1 MYLLYCKLRIS
12 YLVLPSPLANQALI
26 AFSSHRK
33 FGRHH
38 LAFYRGWLQGM
49 DLKIAADR
57 YLESGLDLRLARATL
72 GWIQAALA
80 MAARRHGKHALVRL
94 LRLPLGLPPP
104 AASSEASSA
113 PSLDD
118 FRAATDPDG
127 FYSEAELTA
136 LYLDA
141 HPHSHDKQAR
151 HRARLIERQLAALVW
166 LEDLLATDPQPQDSV
181 AAWFDDRLAAR
192 LILANIGTLGDLL
205 ERIRTHG
212 YRWWVTV
219 PRLGE
224 KGAARL
230 VAWLSQHASSLGTL
244 PAQGHAPLRS
254 IPATALMR
262 PAVTAIMPLESFVP
276 PAAFDGSRGLNRSPG
291 RCQIDAGNDYQAIQ
305 TWLRA
310 RALSPHTERAYRRE
324 AERLLLWAVLER
336 GLALSSLT
344 IDDVTAYRDWLGGL
358 AQTPPERWT
367 WRIAQAEWLAPRST
381 PRWSPSWRPFE
392 GALSARSQVHAFT
405 ILKSLFE
412 WLCKVRYLDSNPWE
426 AVAARYTGA
435 LSSPSFEVTHA
446 FTRSQWRYLIG
457 HLGTLPDNDAAHR
470 MRFVLPFAYA
480 TGLRLAELVDARLG
494 RLYSMP
500 LKDELG
506 VRWMLKVL
514 GKGNRWRSVPMPAM
528 VMDALRVYL
537 TRRGL
542 DHEPGANLPDAP
554 LIAPLIARDSLEPL
568 DPSTLY
574 KAMRGFFKDAA
585 HSLDQLGH
593 LEDARKIELATTHW
607 LRHTRGSHSAE
618 TMPINLI
625 QRLLGHASVATTGIY
640 TSTDEESL
648 YRALDETVSA
658 ALSPNA

>member
-1 MYLLYCKLRIS
+1 MAP
-12 YLVLPSPLANQALI
+12 PSPLANQALT

-33 FGRHH
+33 IGRHH
-38 LAFYRGWLQGM
+38 LAFYRAWLQGL
-49 DLKIAADR
+49 DLKVAADR

-72 GWIQAALA
+72 GWIQEALT
-80 MAARRHGKHALVRL
+80 MAARRYGKHALVRL
-94 LRLPLGLPPP
+94 LRLPLGPPP
-104 AASSEASSA
+104 PETTIAATSA
-113 PSLDD
+113 PSLED

-141 HPHSHDKQAR
+141 HPQSHDKQAR
-151 HRARLIERQLAALVW
+151 HRARLIARQLAALVW

-192 LILANIGTLGDLL
+192 LILAGIGTLGDLQG
-205 ERIRTHG
+205 RIRTHG

-224 KGAARL
+224 KGSARL
-230 VAWLSQHASSLGTL
+230 AAWLGQHTASLGTL

-254 IPATALMR
+254 ISASTLQR
-262 PAVTAIMPLESFVP
+262 PAATAIMPLESFSP
-276 PAAFDGSRGLNRSPG
+276 PVALDGSRGVNRSPS

-305 TWLRA
+305 AWLRA

-324 AERLLLWAVLER
+324 AERLLLWAILER

-367 WRIAQAEWLAPRST
+367 WRIVQSEWLAPRST
-381 PRWSPSWRPFE
+381 PRWSPAWRPFE
-392 GALSARSQVHAFT
+392 GALSTRSQAHAIT
-405 ILKSLFE
+405 ILKTLFE

-426 AVAARYTGA
+426 AVSARHAGT
-435 LSSPSFEVTHA
+435 LSSPSFEAAHA
-446 FTRSQWRYLIG
+446 FTRSQWRYLID
-457 HLGTLPDNDAAHR
+457 HLGTLPDDDAAHR

-514 GKGNRWRSVPMPAM
+514 GKGGRWRSVPMPAV

-542 DHEPGANLPDAP
+542 DPEPGANEPDTP
-554 LIAPLIARDSLEPL
+554 LIAPLAGGDSLEPL

-574 KAMRGFFKDAA
+574 KALRGFFKDAA
-585 HSLDQLGH
+585 VSLGRQGH
-593 LEDARKIELATTHW
+593 LEDARQIERATTHW

-640 TSTDEESL
+640 TSTDDESL

>member
-1 MYLLYCKLRIS
+1 
-12 YLVLPSPLANQALI
+12 LANQALI

-33 FGRHH
+33 IGRNH
-38 LAFYRGWLQGM
+38 LAFYRAWLQGL
-49 DLKIAADR
+49 DLKVAADR
-57 YLESGLDLRLARATL
+57 YLESSLDLRLARATL
-72 GWIQAALA
+72 GWIQETLA

-94 LRLPLGLPPP
+94 LRLPLGPPP
-104 AASSEASSA
+104 PEASAQQPAAA
-113 PSLDD
+113 PSLEA
-118 FRAATDPDG
+118 FRAAADPDG

-136 LYLDA
+136 LFLDA
-141 HPHSHDKQAR
+141 YPQSHDKQAR

-166 LEDLLATDPQPQDSV
+166 LEDLLATDPQLQDSV

-192 LILANIGTLGDLL
+192 LILAGIGTLGDLQG
-205 ERIRTHG
+205 RIRTHG

-230 VAWLSQHASSLGTL
+230 VAWLTRHESSLGTL
-244 PAQGHAPLRS
+244 PAQGHAPQRS
-254 IPATALMR
+254 MPATALIR
-262 PAVTAIMPLESFVP
+262 PAITAIMPLESFVP
-276 PAAFDGSRGLNRSPG
+276 PAALDGSRGVNRGSG
-291 RCQIDAGNDYQAIQ
+291 RCQLDAENDYQAIQ
-305 TWLRA
+305 AWLKA

-336 GLALSSLT
+336 AQALSSLT

-358 AQTPPERWT
+358 ARTPPERWT
-367 WRIAQAEWLAPRST
+367 WRIAQAEWLASRST

-392 GALSARSQVHAFT
+392 GALASRSQVHAYT

-412 WLCKVRYLDSNPWE
+412 WLCKVRYLESNPWE
-426 AVAARYTGA
+426 AVSARYAGT
-435 LSSPSFEVTHA
+435 LSSPSFEVSHA

-457 HLGTLPDNDAAHR
+457 HLGTLPDDDATHR

-494 RLYSMP
+494 RLCSMP

-514 GKGNRWRSVPMPAM
+514 GKGNRWRSVPMPAV

-542 DHEPGANLPDAP
+542 DADPAANAPDTPLVAPLAGRANLK
-554 LIAPLIARDSLEPL
+554 SLN
-568 DPSTLY
+568 PSTLY
-574 KAMRGFFKDAA
+574 KALRGFFKSAA
-585 HSLDQLGH
+585 VSLDQQGLR
-593 LEDARKIELATTHW
+593 EDALKIEQATTHW

-618 TMPINLI
+618 TMPLNLI

-640 TSTDEESL
+640 TSSDDESL
-648 YRALDETVSA
+648 YLALNEGVASALD
-658 ALSPNA
+658 